1 LGPRKAD
8 WAPWG
13 LSALPHGKRGTRLAG
28 RRCPNQKIERD
39 DAPALLR
46 PNRRRLMPAAAPT
59 ACPTMRRRLQ
69 TYEATSAEG
78 TGRPPK
84 DRWAAVG
91 PPEASPTGQP
101 FALVPKESRRRIVA
115 PAARAGWVADKFPD
129 AVLIHLGHTTGVRTQ
144 IAKTTPCKVEWPGSQ
159 HSGRLRPGH
168 EMVRRHGTTHLL
180 QSPAMARGRG
190 ACPVCANEESGRVRA
205 PMQVRSRFQCGDG
218 SGPPCRSPNCCA
230 PGMQRAP
237 LHGKG
242 AATVERRYETR
253 PRRAAVTASDRWN
266 CHPSDK

>member
-1 LGPRKAD
+1 M
-8 WAPWG
+8 
-13 LSALPHGKRGTRLAG
+13 SHH
-28 RRCPNQKIERD
+28 
-39 DAPALLR
+39 APALADIR
-46 PNRRRLMPAAAPT
+46 SDVSRRNRSSP
-59 ACPTMRRRLQ
+59 
-69 TYEATSAEG
+69 G
-78 TGRPPK
+78 
-84 DRWAAVG
+84 AVG
-91 PPEASPTGQP
+91 
-101 FALVPKESRRRIVA
+101 
-115 PAARAGWVADKFPD
+115 DKFPD

-144 IAKTTPCKVEWPGSQ
+144 NRENNPMQSRMAWLAA
-159 HSGRLRPGH
+159 LRPLASGSRDGPSS
-168 EMVRRHGTTHLL
+168 RRNPSAPKPRYGAGQRR
-180 QSPAMARGRG
+180 QSCMCKR
-190 ACPVCANEESGRVRA
+190 RVRARPA